1 MEENIKLNKEVFAK
15 RPYNKIIDTSFN
27 ELGVQSIQEQ
37 LDAQP
42 TVQEF
47 FNLYN
52 ELFYQINELG
62 PTNSHEYLVKTSG
75 QYIAFDEDNDLIE
88 ALQLEIANL
97 RKELLGSQQ
106 ELANALLPEPL
117 PIEEL
122 PSINIENPEPPS
134 NIIAEV
140 INTPSPD
147 IPSVSKPAAS
157 EADQEMYDDGYQ
169 YQVVTWKSMNINL
182 SFFENNTE
190 AKNKLPEKLG
200 KEQRD
205 LDDIKKKNIK
215 NKATW
220 LEWKSAIGKRAS
232 GKERKNLMKILQ
244 STVDVLRNNF
254 VKGNKFGTGNISSA
268 SEIK

>member
-27 ELGVQSIQEQ
+27 EFGIQSIQEQ

-106 ELANALLPEPL
+106 ELANSLLPEPL

-122 PSINIENPEPPS
+122 PSINIENPEPPA

-140 INTPSPD
+140 INTPAPEPPPT
-147 IPSVSKPAAS
+147 IQAS
-157 EADQEMYDDGYQ
+157 EKDQEMYNAGYQ
-169 YQVVTWKSMNINL
+169 YQEITWTMMSRNL
-182 SFFENNTE
+182 KFIQDNPDARARMPEN
-190 AKNKLPEKLG
+190 LG
-200 KEQRD
+200 NERRD
-205 LDDIKKKNIK
+205 LNDIK
-215 NKATW
+215 NKNISDKAIYMD
-220 LEWKSAIGKRAS
+220 WKAAIKKRSS
-232 GKERKNLMKILQ
+232 GKETKNLYRIL
-244 STVDVLRNNF
+244 STTANILRKEF
-254 VKGNKFGTGNISSA
+254 VKNKSFGNGIITNANQI
-268 SEIK
+268 